1 MSNQMAFA
9 IYKPNEGKADEL
21 MDMVKKHLPK
31 LREYGLITDRDVY
44 LARSSDGSI
53 IEVFEWA
60 GPDASRRAHEHPAI
74 AAIWEAMGAVA
85 EFPVLATLP
94 EAGSRFPNFAMIRG
108 TK

>member
-9 IYKPNEGKADEL
+9 IYKPKEGKADEL
-21 MDMVKKHLPK
+21 MDLVKKHLPK
-31 LREYGLITDRDVY
+31 LQEYGLVTDRDAY
-44 LARSSDGSI
+44 LAQSSDGSI

-74 AAIWEAMGAVA
+74 AAIWEGMGAVA
-85 EFPVLATLP
+85 DFPALETLP
-94 EAGSRFPNFAMIRG
+94 EAGSRFPNFAMVQE